1 MIVDISD
8 HLPPVKVEPN
18 APVKVEPSWEST
30 NKELE
35 FTGADGLELN
45 APVDRYLLWEQV
57 IYCHVIIFL
66 GVNYYLFDTKKC
78 TIYLF
83 YFEWK

>member
-35 FTGADGLELN
+35 FTGADGQELN
-45 APVDRYLLWEQV
+45 APVDRYLL
-57 IYCHVIIFL
+57 
-66 GVNYYLFDTKKC
+66 
-78 TIYLF
+78 
-83 YFEWK
+83 

>member
-35 FTGADGLELN
+35 FTGADGQELN
-45 APVDRYLLWEQV
+45 APVDRYLTLRSSHLSSCSSYNSSTVNV
-57 IYCHVIIFL
+57 IRL
-66 GVNYYLFDTKKC
+66 S
-78 TIYLF
+78 
-83 YFEWK
+83 